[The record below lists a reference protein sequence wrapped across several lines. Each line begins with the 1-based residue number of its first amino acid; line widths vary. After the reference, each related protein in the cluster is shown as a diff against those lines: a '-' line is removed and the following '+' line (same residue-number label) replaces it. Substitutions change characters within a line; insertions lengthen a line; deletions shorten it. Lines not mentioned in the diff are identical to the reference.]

1 MKKKLQKPESVHLK
15 VLKGGGQG
23 LEEAPHFGKNP
34 LFFLLLF
41 LALFLLGQILVGWFW
56 GFFSQRS
63 IKTILAGEGSLE
75 LTLPVSGL
83 ITFDEEII
91 FSPRP
96 GFIYYLVEEGS
107 RVPVGA
113 ELARISEFPLEEVV
127 PAVKEEEKEEQAVA
141 ADYITKFKS
150 WFLNADALDED
161 SALSLFPV
169 NEEEAVVNPQAG
181 LVSLKIDGWEKF
193 GPDFGFPYLTEEEFE
208 ERPYQEQIMGS
219 GDKVS
224 RFSPL
229 LRIINNYT
237 WYFSA
242 VIPVSS
248 GELIAEQPRV
258 SLYFPFA
265 PDEPVRGEQVEVQ
278 RDEEVLKIT
287 WAINQYV
294 ENFHNQRWCTAEVA
308 YEQIEGMMIPASA
321 LVEKGGQKGVYV
333 IEKGFISYCEV
344 KIIGEKEGF
353 YLVENLN
360 PYEKVV
366 LNPDKVK
373 EGQRFSW

>member
-1 MKKKLQKPESVHLK
+1 MKKELQKPKSVNFT

-23 LEEAPHFGKNP
+23 LENAPVPGKNP

-41 LALFLLGQILVGWFW
+41 LALFLLGQILVGWIW

-63 IKTILAGEGSLE
+63 VKTILAGEGSIE
-75 LTLPVSGL
+75 LTLPISGL

-91 FSPRP
+91 FSPRS

-107 RVPVGA
+107 RVSVGA

-127 PAVKEEEKEEQAVA
+127 PDVEEEQAA
-141 ADYITKFKS
+141 ADYLTKFKN
-150 WFLNADALDED
+150 WFLNADVLNED
-161 SALSLFPV
+161 SHLSLFPV
-169 NEEEAVVNPQAG
+169 NEEAAVLNPQAG
-181 LVSLKIDGWEKF
+181 LVSFKIDGWEKF
-193 GPDFGFPYLTEEEFE
+193 GPGSGFPYLIEKEFE
-208 ERPYQEQIMGS
+208 ERPYQEQSMGS
-219 GDKVS
+219 GEKVS

-242 VIPVSS
+242 VLPVSS
-248 GELIAEQPRV
+248 GELIAEQ
-258 SLYFPFA
+258 SQIILYFSFA
-265 PDEPVRGEQVEVQ
+265 PDDPVIGEQVEVK
-278 RDEEVLKIT
+278 RDGEVLKIT
-287 WAINQYV
+287 WAIKQFI
-294 ENFHNQRWCTAEVA
+294 ENFYNQRWCTAQVV
-308 YEQIEGMMIPASA
+308 YEQIEGIMIPGSA
-321 LVEKGGQKGVYV
+321 LVEKDGQKGVYI
-333 IEKGFISYCEV
+333 IEKGLISYSEV

-353 YLVENLN
+353 YLVENLES
-360 PYEKVV
+360 YEKVV